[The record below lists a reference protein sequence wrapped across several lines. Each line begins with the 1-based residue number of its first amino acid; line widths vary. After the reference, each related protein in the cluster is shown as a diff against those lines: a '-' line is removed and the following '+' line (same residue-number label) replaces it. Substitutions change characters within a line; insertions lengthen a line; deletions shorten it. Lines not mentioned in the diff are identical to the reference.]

1 MKGKVVV
8 DNDIQ
13 SLYNQ
18 IAKLLENVDRFMTTA
33 NRKLNSELLIIR
45 NINDNLQ
52 KRISNLEKQQ
62 SNSEQCSRRDSI
74 EIYGILMKVP
84 DQTLN
89 QTTIKICKGS
99 GIDVNPLDV
108 KDCHRLSLGR
118 NTTNTRKQMIVRFLM
133 RNTPKL
139 CFSPEN

>member
-1 MKGKVVV
+1 MV

-52 KRISNLEKQQ
+52 KRISNPEKQQ

-99 GIDVNPLDV
+99 GSDVNPLDV